1 MSTFTIEFSDE
12 AMAALMDLTT
22 AINSLASASGV
33 GEGVELTETDDEP
46 APKAKKAAAKKAAKK
61 AAAKEGPSIEEVR
74 KTLKDYAAIEGK
86 AAAIEILNETG
97 GAASVGELEEDKYQ
111 DVIDKSNEGD

>member
-12 AMAALMDLTT
+12 AMAALTDLTT

-33 GEGVELTETDDEP
+33 GEEVEIEETDEP
-46 APKAKKAAAKKAAKK
+46 APKVKKAAKK
-61 AAAKEGPSIEEVR
+61 ATKKAAVKEGPSIEEVR

-111 DVIDKSNEGD
+111 DVIDKCNEGD